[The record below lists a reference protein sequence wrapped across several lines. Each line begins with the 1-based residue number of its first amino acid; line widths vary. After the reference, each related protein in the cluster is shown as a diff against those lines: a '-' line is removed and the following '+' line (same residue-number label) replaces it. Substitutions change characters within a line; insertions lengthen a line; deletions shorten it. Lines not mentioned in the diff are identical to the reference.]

1 MIKSIEFISLFY
13 SQLIFQRN
21 KWNIITDIF
30 FKYILIYFDNCH
42 VAIHKTD
49 LEAKLYFSYRLIIID
64 NFIFLKINKLLKDWD
79 QNCVC

>member
-30 FKYILIYFDNCH
+30 FKYILIYFDNYH

-64 NFIFLKINKLLKDWD
+64 NFIFLKVNKLLKDWD